1 MFFAI
6 AWWYWNPHDGKRIA
20 NSAAQKEM
28 MESGGPAMTDEER
41 ASLAQQIWNKEKG
54 FAAFVLIV
62 GWLLKVCILLFR

>member
-1 MFFAI
+1 
-6 AWWYWNPHDGKRIA
+6 
-20 NSAAQKEM
+20 